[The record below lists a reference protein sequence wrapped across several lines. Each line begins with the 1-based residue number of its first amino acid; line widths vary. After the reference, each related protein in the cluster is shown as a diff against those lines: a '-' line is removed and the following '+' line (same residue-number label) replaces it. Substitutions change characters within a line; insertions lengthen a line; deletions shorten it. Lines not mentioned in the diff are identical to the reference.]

1 MKAERVFLFPPAVA
15 VVCKYITKGWKGVQE
30 AYGDEENPEDV
41 QKVFVYLEAVEKA
54 KHCTDEQELIH
65 LIEEQRL
72 EEEQILTNH
81 LRSKEVR
88 RNSSIC
94 DIYHIFS
101 IDAIIYCC
109 GNQISLKYCSITK
122 GRKHFLILVLM

>member
-1 MKAERVFLFPPAVA
+1 MMKAERVFLFFPAVE

-30 AYGDEENPEDV
+30 AYGDKENSEDV

-72 EEEQILTNH
+72 EKEQILTNH
-81 LRSKEVR
+81 LRSKEV
-88 RNSSIC
+88 
-94 DIYHIFS
+94 
-101 IDAIIYCC
+101 
-109 GNQISLKYCSITK
+109 
-122 GRKHFLILVLM
+122 